1 MSKVTKDFL
10 FELGTEELPPKALKN
25 LSQSLLA
32 SVESQLK
39 EAKIDFSE
47 TKWFASPRR
56 LSFVIKGL
64 AESQDDIVVEKQGPL
79 VSIAY
84 KDGEPT
90 KVGLGFAKSCGIELD
105 QLDKLE
111 TPKGD
116 KLFYKTTQSGQATV
130 TLLQEIISKA
140 LKQLPI
146 PKMMRW
152 GSSPIEFV
160 RPVHWVLALYGN
172 DIVDMEILGHKA
184 SNITY
189 GHRFH
194 HPEAIVIQD
203 IAEYVDS
210 LAKAMVLVDWDQR
223 KQMLVEQAKTIARQ
237 NNYQVVLDDDLV
249 EEVCAI
255 VEYPNAMLC
264 NFNQDFLRV
273 PQEALISSMEEH
285 QKCFALL
292 DSNNDLVASF
302 ITISNI
308 QSKKPELVTT
318 GNQKVMNARL
328 ADAAFFYDTDLKR
341 SLESLLPKL
350 ANVTFQNKLGNMYQ
364 KAQRIAY
371 ISQKLAELSEG
382 VDAQQTYRAG
392 LLAKADLI
400 SDMVFEFTDLQ
411 GIIGKYYAKAH
422 GESDIVAEAIEQQY
436 WPKYS
441 GAELPKTDVAACVA
455 LAEKLDT
462 LVGIFGIGQKPT
474 GNKDPFALRRSAI
487 GILRILR
494 DTNIDISLEKVID
507 IAIASYKEVNNLE
520 FNADVKAEVIAFCI
534 DRLKNLYKE
543 EGVTVNVFEAINNT
557 NYSSIKD
564 FAARVNA
571 VNKFNSLDKAQSLI
585 ASNKRVENILTKNA
599 KDEVQ
604 DYEIDLAKSVC
615 NEYELALAYSIE
627 EITPDLKKYLNN
639 REYGYALELLTCLD
653 KVISEFF
660 ENVMVMDEDT
670 KVRQNRIALLA
681 NIHKLFTGVA
691 DISKL

>member
-10 FELGTEELPPKALKN
+10 FELGTEELPPKALRN
-25 LSQSLLA
+25 LAHSLLD
-32 SVESQLK
+32 SVEIHLK
-39 EAKIDFSE
+39 EAKVSFGD

-56 LSFVIKGL
+56 LSFIVKDL
-64 AESQDDIVVEKQGPL
+64 AESQEDIVIEKQGPL

-84 KDGEPT
+84 KNGEPT
-90 KVGLGFAKSCGIELD
+90 QVGLGFANSCGVDLD
-105 QLDKLE
+105 QLDRIE
-111 TPKGD
+111 TPKGV
-116 KLFYKTTQSGQATV
+116 KLFYKTTQSGQLTV
-130 TLLQEIISKA
+130 SLLQEIIIKA

-152 GSSPIEFV
+152 GDSDVEFV
-160 RPVHWVLALYGN
+160 RPVHWVLALYDN
-172 DIVDMEILGHKA
+172 DIVDIEILGHKA
-184 SNITY
+184 ANITY

-194 HPEAIVIQD
+194 YPQAIVID
-203 IAEYVDS
+203 NISDYVKL
-210 LAKAMVLVDWDQR
+210 LADVMVLVDWDQR
-223 KQMLVEQAKTIARQ
+223 KQMLVKQSKDIAKE
-237 NNYQVVLDDDLV
+237 NNYQVVLNDDLV

-264 NFNQDFLRV
+264 SFSKDFLRV

-292 DSNNDLVASF
+292 DKHGDLVANF

-308 QSKKPELVTT
+308 QSKKPELVTL
-318 GNQKVMNARL
+318 GNKKVMNARL
-328 ADAAFFYDTDLKR
+328 ADATFFYNTDLKTP
-341 SLESLLPKL
+341 LEQLLPKL
-350 ANVTFQNKLGNMYQ
+350 EHVTFQNKLGNMYQ
-364 KAQRIAY
+364 KAQRIANTA
-371 ISQKLAELSEG
+371 QKLAELGNFDSQK
-382 VDAQQTYRAG
+382 AYRAG
-392 LLAKADLI
+392 LLAKADLVSNI
-400 SDMVFEFTDLQ
+400 VFEFTDLQ

-422 GESDIVAEAIEQQY
+422 GEIETVAEAIEQQY

-455 LAEKLDT
+455 LAEKSDT

-494 DTNIDISLEKVID
+494 DTSVDISLEKVID
-507 IAIASYKEVNNLE
+507 ITLESYKKVNNLE
-520 FNADVKAEVIAFCI
+520 FKADVKTELISFCI

-543 EGVTVNVFEAINNT
+543 EGVAVDIFAAINNT
-557 NYSSIKD
+557 KYDSIKD
-564 FAARVNA
+564 FAARVEA
-571 VNKFNSLDKAQSLI
+571 VTKFYNSDKAQSLI
-585 ASNKRVENILTKNA
+585 ASNKRVTNILSKNA
-599 KDEVQ
+599 TDKAYYYDIE
-604 DYEIDLAKSVC
+604 LAKSVG

-627 EITPDLKKYLNN
+627 EVVPDFDKYLNN

-660 ENVMVMDEDT
+660 ENVTVIDENI
-670 KVRQNRIALLA
+670 KIRENRIALLTNLRKMFIGA
-681 NIHKLFTGVA
+681 A

>member
-1 MSKVTKDFL
+1 MSKITKDFL
-10 FELGTEELPPKALKN
+10 FELGTEELPPKALRN
-25 LSQSLLA
+25 LAQSLLV

-39 EAKIDFSE
+39 EAEVSFGD

-56 LSFVIKGL
+56 LSFIINGL
-64 AESQDDIVVEKQGPL
+64 AESQQDVVIEKQGPL

-84 KDGEPT
+84 KEGEPT
-90 KVGLGFAKSCGIELD
+90 QVGLGFAKSCGVELD
-105 QLDKLE
+105 ELE
-111 TPKGD
+111 RVATPKGD
-116 KLFYKTTQSGQATV
+116 KLFYKTVQSGQATV
-130 TLLQEIISKA
+130 NLLQEIITKA

-152 GSSPIEFV
+152 GSSSVEFV

-172 DIVDMEILGHKA
+172 DVVDIEILGHKA
-184 SNITY
+184 ANITY

-194 HPEAIVIQD
+194 HPQAIVID
-203 IAEYVDS
+203 NISDYIKL
-210 LAKAMVLVDWDQR
+210 LADAMVIVDWQQR
-223 KQMLVEQAKTIARQ
+223 KQMLVEQAENIAKE
-237 NNYQVVLDDDLV
+237 NDYQVVLDDDLV

-264 NFNQDFLRV
+264 SFNKDFLRV
-273 PQEALISSMEEH
+273 PQEALISAMEEH

-292 DSNNDLVASF
+292 DNQGDLVANF

-308 QSKKPELVTT
+308 QSKKPELVTS

-328 ADAAFFYDTDLKR
+328 ADAAFFYDTDLKT
-341 SLESLLPKL
+341 SLEQLLPKL
-350 ANVTFQNKLGNMYQ
+350 EHVTFQSKLGNMYQ
-364 KAQRIAY
+364 KAQRIAN
-371 ISQKLAELSEG
+371 IAQRLAELGNFDS
-382 VDAQQTYRAG
+382 QQAHRAG

-400 SDMVFEFTDLQ
+400 SNMVFEFTDLQ

-422 GESDIVAEAIEQQY
+422 GETDTVAEAIEQQY

-441 GAELPKTDVAACVA
+441 GAELPRTDVAACVA

-462 LVGIFGIGQKPT
+462 LVGIFAIGQKPT

-494 DTNIDISLEKVID
+494 DTSVDISLEKIID
-507 IAIASYKEVNNLE
+507 ITLESYKKINNLE
-520 FNADVKAEVIAFCI
+520 FNTDVKTEVISFCL

-543 EGVTVNVFEAINNT
+543 EGIAVDIFEAINNT
-557 NYSSIKD
+557 NYDSIKD
-564 FAARVNA
+564 FAARVEA
-571 VNKFNSLDKAQSLI
+571 VTKFYNSDKAQSLI
-585 ASNKRVENILTKNA
+585 ASNKRVANILSKNA
-599 KDEVQ
+599 TDKDYYYNIE
-604 DYEIDLAKSVC
+604 LAKAAA

-627 EITPDLKKYLNN
+627 EVAPDLHKYLNN
-639 REYGYALELLTCLD
+639 REYSYALELLTCLD

-660 ENVMVMDEDT
+660 ENVMVIDEDI
-670 KVRQNRIALLA
+670 KIRENRLALLVSL
-681 NIHKLFTGVA
+681 HKMFIGVA

>member
-1 MSKVTKDFL
+1 MSKITKDFL
-10 FELGTEELPPKALKN
+10 FELGTEELPPKALRS
-25 LSQSLLA
+25 LAESLLV

-39 EAKIDFSE
+39 EAKVSFGN

-56 LSFVIKGL
+56 LSFIIKDL
-64 AESQDDIVVEKQGPL
+64 AEAQEDIVVEKQGPL

-90 KVGLGFAKSCGIELD
+90 QVGLGFAKSCSVEFDEL
-105 QLDKLE
+105 E
-111 TPKGD
+111 SVATPKGD
-116 KLFYKTTQSGQATV
+116 KLFYKTVQSGQATV
-130 TLLQEIISKA
+130 SLLQEIIIKA

-152 GSSPIEFV
+152 GDSNVEFV

-172 DIVDMEILGHKA
+172 DVVDIEILGHKA
-184 SNITY
+184 ANITY

-194 HPEAIVIQD
+194 HPQAIVID
-203 IAEYVDS
+203 NISDYIKL
-210 LAKAMVLVDWDQR
+210 LADAMVIVDWQQR
-223 KQMLVEQAKTIARQ
+223 KQMLVEQAKDIAKE
-237 NNYQVVLDDDLV
+237 NNYQVILDDDLV

-264 NFNQDFLRV
+264 DFNKDFLRV
-273 PQEALISSMEEH
+273 PQEALISAMEEH

-292 DSNNDLVASF
+292 DKQGDLVAHF

-308 QSKKPELVTT
+308 QSKKPELVTS

-328 ADAAFFYDTDLKR
+328 ADAAFFYDTDLR
-341 SLESLLPKL
+341 TPLEQLLPKL
-350 ANVTFQNKLGNMYQ
+350 EHVTFQSKLGNMYQ
-364 KAQRIAY
+364 KAQRIAN
-371 ISQKLAELSEG
+371 SAQQLAELGNFDS
-382 VDAQQTYRAG
+382 QQAYRAG

-400 SDMVFEFTDLQ
+400 SNMVFEFTDLQ

-422 GESDIVAEAIEQQY
+422 GETDIVAEAIEQQY

-462 LVGIFGIGQKPT
+462 LVGIFAIGQKPT

-494 DTNIDISLEKVID
+494 DTSVDISLEKIIDISLE
-507 IAIASYKEVNNLE
+507 SYKKVNDLE
-520 FNADVKAEVIAFCI
+520 FSADIKSEVISFCL

-543 EGVTVNVFEAINNT
+543 EGIAVDIFEAIHNT
-557 NYSSIKD
+557 NYHSVKD
-564 FAARVNA
+564 FAVRVEA
-571 VNKFNSLDKAQSLI
+571 VTKFYNSDKAQSLI
-585 ASNKRVENILTKNA
+585 ASNKRVANILSKNA
-599 KDEVQ
+599 TDKAYYYDIE
-604 DYEIDLAKSVC
+604 LAKAVA

-627 EITPDLKKYLNN
+627 EVAPDLEKYINN

-660 ENVMVMDEDT
+660 ENVMVIDEDINI
-670 KVRQNRIALLA
+670 RENRLALLV
-681 NIHKLFTGVA
+681 NLHKMFIGIA

>member
-10 FELGTEELPPKALKN
+10 FELGTEELPPKALKK

-32 SVESQLK
+32 SVENQLK
-39 EAKIDFSE
+39 EAKIDFAA

-56 LSFVIKGL
+56 LSFIIKDL
-64 AESQDDIVVEKQGPL
+64 ASSQDDIVVEKQGPL

-90 KVGLGFAKSCGIELD
+90 KVGLGFAKSCGVELD
-105 QLDKLE
+105 QLDTIE

-116 KLFYKTTQSGQATV
+116 KLFYKTTQTGQTTV
-130 TLLQEIISKA
+130 KLLQDIITKA

-152 GSSPIEFV
+152 GDSPVEFV
-160 RPVHWVLALYGN
+160 RPVHWVLALYGK
-172 DIVDMEILGHKA
+172 DVVDMQMLGHNA

-194 HPEAIVIQD
+194 HPEAITVQN
-203 IAEYVDS
+203 IADYAEL
-210 LAKAMVLVDWDQR
+210 LANAMVLVDWEQR
-223 KQMLVEQAKTIARQ
+223 KQKLVEQAKAIAKQ
-237 NNYQVVLDDDLV
+237 NNYQVVLDEDLV

-255 VEYPNAMLC
+255 IEYPNAMLC
-264 NFNQDFLRV
+264 SFNEDFLRV

-292 DSNNDLVASF
+292 DNNDNLVAHF

-328 ADAAFFYDTDLKR
+328 ADAAFFYDTDLKH
-341 SLESLLPKL
+341 SLDSLLPKL
-350 ANVTFQNKLGNMYQ
+350 ENVTFQNKLGNMYQ
-364 KAQRIAY
+364 KAQRIAD
-371 ISQKLAELSEG
+371 ISQNLAELSNI
-382 VDAQQTYRAG
+382 DTQQAYRAG

-422 GESDIVAEAIEQQY
+422 GESEVVADAIEQQY

-507 IAIASYKEVNNLE
+507 VAIASYEKVNNLE
-520 FNADVKAEVIAFCI
+520 LKDDVKTEIVAFCI
-534 DRLKNLYKE
+534 DRLKNLYKDE
-543 EGVTVNVFEAINNT
+543 SISVNTFEAINNT
-557 NYSSIKD
+557 DYDSIKD
-564 FAARVNA
+564 FAARVKA
-571 VNKFNSLDKAQSLI
+571 VNSFNNLDKAQSLI
-585 ASNKRVENILTKNA
+585 ASNKRVANILAKNA
-599 KDEVQ
+599 KEKADAYDIE
-604 DYEIDLAKSVC
+604 LAKSTA

-627 EITPDLKKYLNN
+627 EVTPDLEKYIKN
-639 REYGYALELLTCLD
+639 REYNYALELLSSLD
-653 KVISEFF
+653 KVVSEFF
-660 ENVMVMDEDT
+660 DNVMVMDEDI
-670 KVRQNRIALLA
+670 KVRQNRITLLA
-681 NIHKLFTGVA
+681 NLHKLFADVA

>member
-10 FELGTEELPPKALKN
+10 FELGTEELPPKALRN
-25 LSQSLLA
+25 LAQSLLT
-32 SVESQLK
+32 SVESQLN
-39 EAKIDFSE
+39 EAKVSFGK

-56 LSFVIKGL
+56 LSFIIKGL
-64 AESQDDIVVEKQGPL
+64 AAAQADIVVEKQGPL

-90 KVGLGFAKSCGIELD
+90 QVGLGFAKSCGVELEA
-105 QLDKLE
+105 LDRVA

-116 KLFYKTTQSGQATV
+116 KLFYKMIQSGQPTV
-130 TLLQEIISKA
+130 NLLQEIIIKA

-152 GSSPIEFV
+152 GASNVEFV
-160 RPVHWVLALYGN
+160 RPVHWALALYGN
-172 DIVDMEILGHKA
+172 DIVDIEILGHKA
-184 SNITY
+184 ANITY

-194 HPEAIVIQD
+194 HPQAIVVD
-203 IAEYVDS
+203 NIADYVKL
-210 LAKAMVLVDWDQR
+210 LAEAKVFVDWHQR
-223 KQMLVEQAKTIARQ
+223 KHILVEQAKDIAKK

-255 VEYPNAMLC
+255 VEYPNAILC
-264 NFNQDFLRV
+264 SFNKDFLRV
-273 PQEALISSMEEH
+273 PQEALISAMEEH

-292 DSNNDLVASF
+292 DKQGDLVANF

-308 QSKKPELVTT
+308 ESKKPELVTS

-328 ADAAFFYDTDLKR
+328 ADATFFYDTDLKTP
-341 SLESLLPKL
+341 LEQLLPKL
-350 ANVTFQNKLGNMYQ
+350 EYVTFQSKLGNMYQ
-364 KAQRIAY
+364 KAQRIANTA
-371 ISQKLAELSEG
+371 QKLAKASN
-382 VDAQQTYRAG
+382 VDSQQAYRAG

-400 SDMVFEFTDLQ
+400 SNMVFEFTDLQ

-422 GESDIVAEAIEQQY
+422 GETDTVAEAIEQQY

-462 LVGIFGIGQKPT
+462 LVGIFAIGQKPT

-494 DTNIDISLEKVID
+494 DTSVDISLEKVID
-507 IAIASYKEVNNLE
+507 ITLESYKKINNLE
-520 FNADVKAEVIAFCI
+520 FKADVKIELISFCL

-543 EGVTVNVFEAINNT
+543 EGVAVDIFEAISNT
-557 NYSSIKD
+557 NYDSIKD
-564 FAARVNA
+564 FAARVQA
-571 VNKFNSLDKAQSLI
+571 VAKFYNSDKAQSLI
-585 ASNKRVENILTKNA
+585 ASNKRVTNILSKNA
-599 KDEVQ
+599 
-604 DYEIDLAKSVC
+604 IDKAYCYDIELAKAVG
-615 NEYELALAYSIE
+615 NEYELALAYSVE
-627 EITPDLKKYLNN
+627 EITPDLEKYLNN
-639 REYGYALELLTCLD
+639 REYTYALELLTCLN

-660 ENVMVMDEDT
+660 ENVMVIDEDI
-670 KVRQNRIALLA
+670 KIRENRIALLA
-681 NIHKLFTGVA
+681 NLHMMITDVA